1 MPETSYEEFGDA
13 FFHRAV
19 TAERVAA
26 TVARVAGETIEVGPL
41 PVGPGGIA
49 TAKALG
55 KVQKIEATQTSRAP
69 ITHRVQIPVALEL
82 EVRLAGQ
89 KHRFNGSLT
98 LTLLIAAR
106 AEIDPLRVIID
117 IAPLTQKDVA
127 ISMEASGLQARILKR
142 LGDMDNEI
150 REQVTRVVGELLEAP
165 AAQEVRVID
174 IEKIIEETWT

>member
-1 MPETSYEEFGDA
+1 MPESSYEEFGAA
-13 FFHRAV
+13 FFTRAV

-49 TAKALG
+49 TAKAVG
-55 KVQKIEATQTSRAP
+55 KVLPIEAEQISTAP
-69 ITHRVQIPVALEL
+69 ITHRVRIPVALDL

-89 KHRFNGSLT
+89 KHRFSGSLT
-98 LTLLIAAR
+98 LTLVIAAR
-106 AEIDPLRVIID
+106 AEVDPLRVLID
-117 IAPLTQKDVA
+117 IAPLTQQDVA
-127 ISMEASGLQARILKR
+127 LRMDASGLQARILKR

-150 REQVTRVVGELLEAP
+150 REQVTRVVGDLLEAP

-174 IEKIIEETWT
+174 IARIIDDVWS